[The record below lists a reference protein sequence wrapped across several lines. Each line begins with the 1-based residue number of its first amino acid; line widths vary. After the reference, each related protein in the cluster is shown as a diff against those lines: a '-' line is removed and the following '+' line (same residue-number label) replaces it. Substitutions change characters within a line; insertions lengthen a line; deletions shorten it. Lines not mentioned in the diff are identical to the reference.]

1 MIKPKTAEKVA
12 SVKKDATVQAQ
23 AAPKKPVASRKS
35 GKIVT
40 SKVGGV
46 GRRKS
51 SVARVWLSR
60 GTGECTINS
69 RDLTTYFPTDKTRL
83 EALKPLILCGLSE
96 KYTVMAN
103 VVGGGHCSQADA
115 VKLGLARALA
125 KDNEGLKATLRSH
138 GLLTVDARLKER
150 KKPGQKGAR
159 RKFQFVKR

>member
-1 MIKPKTAEKVA
+1 MIKPKTAEKQTSA
-12 SVKKDATVQAQ
+12 KKEATVQAN
-23 AAPKKPVASRKS
+23 ATPKKAVVSRKS

-40 SKVGGV
+40 SKIGGV

-60 GTGECTINS
+60 GTGECVVNDK
-69 RDLTTYFPTDKTRL
+69 DLTTYFPTDKTRL

-96 KYTVMAN
+96 KYTVTVN

-115 VKLGLARALA
+115 VKLGLARALV
-125 KDNEGLKATLRSH
+125 KDNEDLKSTLRSH